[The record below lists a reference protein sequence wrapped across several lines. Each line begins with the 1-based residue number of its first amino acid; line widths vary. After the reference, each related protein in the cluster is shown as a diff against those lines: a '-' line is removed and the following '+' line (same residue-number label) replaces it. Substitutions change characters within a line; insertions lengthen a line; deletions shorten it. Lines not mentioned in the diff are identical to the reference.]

1 LEDMLHD
8 LIAVMTDSASAVCFK
23 WKR

>member
-1 LEDMLHD
+1 MLHD